1 MGLRKKR
8 PASSIDLRRMGA
20 VAAQAFLEG
29 SDRSGNGYRSPNGSQ
44 PTRRHGLGTAG
55 ALATG
60 VVLAAAARAAY
71 VRARSLD
78 LEQVAHA
85 VERMRDLTERE

>member
-1 MGLRKKR
+1 MGLLKK
-8 PASSIDLRRMGA
+8 SSANSIELNRI
-20 VAAQAFLEG
+20 VAAAADAFLEG
-29 SDRSGNGYRSPNGSQ
+29 DDRSQNGNQ

-71 VRARSLD
+71 ARARELD
-78 LEQVAHA
+78 LEQVASA
-85 VERMRDLTERE
+85 VEDRLTR

>member
-1 MGLRKKR
+1 MALLKKR
-8 PASSIDLRRMGA
+8 PTPSIDLNRI
-20 VAAQAFLEG
+20 VAAAAETFLEG
-29 SDRSGNGYRSPNGSQ
+29 NDRSHDERSHNSNR

-71 VRARSLD
+71 TRARSLD
-78 LEQVAHA
+78 LEQVASA
-85 VERMRDLTERE
+85 VEERLKH

>member
-1 MGLRKKR
+1 MALLKKR
-8 PASSIDLRRMGA
+8 PVTSIDLNRV
-20 VAAQAFLEG
+20 VAAAADAFLEG
-29 SDRSGNGYRSPNGSQ
+29 DDRSHDDRSQNGNR

-71 VRARSLD
+71 ARARRLD
-78 LEQVAHA
+78 LEQVAGA
-85 VERMRDLTERE
+85 VEERLKR

>member
-1 MGLRKKR
+1 MGLLKKR
-8 PASSIDLRRMGA
+8 PASPIDLNRIAA
-20 VAAQAFLEG
+20 VAVEAFLEG
-29 SDRSGNGYRSPNGSQ
+29 SDRSQNDARSHNGSQ
-44 PTRRHGLGTAG
+44 PTRRHGLGAAG

-71 VRARSLD
+71 VRVRGLD

-85 VERMRDLTERE
+85 VEQRLKD